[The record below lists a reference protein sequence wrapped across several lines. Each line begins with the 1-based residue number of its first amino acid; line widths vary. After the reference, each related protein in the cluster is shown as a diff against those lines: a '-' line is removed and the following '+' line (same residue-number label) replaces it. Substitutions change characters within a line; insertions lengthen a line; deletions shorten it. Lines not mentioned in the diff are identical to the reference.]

1 MRYIMK
7 KLILLYFLLSVFSLI
22 IYSQPA
28 SQLANDRTPILKGTT
43 GILGPQCIGGLVYD
57 DNTFEGGYGWISGY
71 YGIYKWVMLMTPQ
84 SYPYTINQLCF
95 ALTKGTSGSANW
107 TFDIVVYDNTGTGGS
122 PGNLLAIIPNQTAVD
137 VQPFP
142 TVTWYDF
149 TGITSIPAITS
160 GSVYV
165 GISYN
170 ITYYTLHLIGGD
182 QSTTTPLR
190 AGYFY
195 SQTVGTW
202 MPIQSTIYS
211 SYRAIGVRAEGT
223 VQNFAHNISV
233 GPFLSLQA
241 NFNAGVQKTIKA
253 KVANLGTSN
262 ETGIPISFVVN
273 GTQVSTITTNLNS
286 GAVDSVSFSWT
297 PTDTGT
303 KILKVISSLASDQ
316 YRADD
321 TVTTTVYV
329 LPTGIYQAC
338 WGPGVTPAA
347 YPFETGYMDARTQ
360 MIYTAAQIGLGAG
373 ATIQNIGFNVYAAY
387 PQVMNGFS
395 IKMQNTT
402 NTLIA
407 GFIQSGWTEVYS
419 GTFSIP
425 GTGWQFISLTAP
437 FTYTGS
443 NLLIEICFNNS
454 SNTSSST
461 ILSTPVGEQI
471 CHQHSDLPNGN
482 GCTDLTA
489 GAVQVNLPN
498 ICFQTKIV
506 GTKNINNNIP
516 GKFSLLQNYPNP
528 FNPITDIK
536 YSIPKQT
543 NVKLTIYDELGREMI
558 TLINE
563 VQKPGTYVA
572 EWDGT
577 NYSSGLYFYRL
588 ECEGFTEVKKMV
600 LIK

>member
-1 MRYIMK
+1 MK
-7 KLILLYFLLSVFSLI
+7 KITFLILPFLLSVTAFL
-22 IYSQPA
+22 YSQPTDIINKT
-28 SQLANDRTPILKGTT
+28 QFVNGNE

-170 ITYYTLHLIGGD
+170 ITYYPLFLIAGD
-182 QSTTTPLR
+182 QSITTPLR

-195 SQTVGTW
+195 SPTVGTW

-233 GPFLSLQA
+233 GPFLSLPA

-360 MIYTAAQIGLGAG
+360 MIYTAARIGLGAG
-373 ATIQNIGFNVYAAY
+373 ATIQNIGFNVYAAN

-402 NTLIA
+402 NTLIP

-419 GTFSIP
+419 GTYSIP
-425 GTGWQFISLTAP
+425 GTGWQFFTLATP
-437 FTYTGS
+437 FTYAGA

-454 SNTSSST
+454 SNASSST
-461 ILSTPVGEQI
+461 VLSTPVGEQI
-471 CHQHSDLPNGN
+471 WHQHSDLPNGN

-489 GAVQVNLPN
+489 GTAQVNLPN
-498 ICFQTKIV
+498 ICFQTNMI
-506 GTKNINNNIP
+506 GMKNINNNIP
-516 GKFSLLQNYPNP
+516 DRFSLLQNYPNP

-536 YSIPKQT
+536 YSIPKET
-543 NVKLTIYDELGREMI
+543 NVKLTIYDELGREVI

-577 NYSSGLYFYRL
+577 NYSSGLYFYKL
-588 ECEGFTEVKKMV
+588 ECEGFSDVKKMV